1 MDKASM
7 VSPLT
12 STSSTMIGSCPPEKR
27 KELLKETQDTI
38 AQIEKELA
46 DERDS
51 MQDATQRR
59 ITQEDVQRIKTI
71 VHQEQSHGQW
81 SK

>member
-1 MDKASM
+1 
-7 VSPLT
+7 
-12 STSSTMIGSCPPEKR
+12 MIGSCPPEKR
-27 KELLKETQDTI
+27 KELLKETQDKI
-38 AQIEKELA
+38 AQIEQELA

-59 ITQEDVQRIKTI
+59 ITHEDVQRIKKI